1 MLESPAPR
9 RRHSNSTKQSC
20 CLTISPSLSPD
31 NAVTRV
37 DFQIGVANR
46 DYHQLSQNEIAGAK
60 RIYQHL
66 SGSAKIHWGGMQMP
80 VEFMKVVILEG
91 STVAIVTSY
100 DIKITVCGG
109 QRVRPSRLRLAKVS
123 IEEIF

>member
-1 MLESPAPR
+1 
-9 RRHSNSTKQSC
+9 
-20 CLTISPSLSPD
+20 
-31 NAVTRV
+31 
-37 DFQIGVANR
+37 
-46 DYHQLSQNEIAGAK
+46 
-60 RIYQHL
+60 
-66 SGSAKIHWGGMQMP
+66 MQMP

-100 DIKITVCGG
+100 DIKITVCGA